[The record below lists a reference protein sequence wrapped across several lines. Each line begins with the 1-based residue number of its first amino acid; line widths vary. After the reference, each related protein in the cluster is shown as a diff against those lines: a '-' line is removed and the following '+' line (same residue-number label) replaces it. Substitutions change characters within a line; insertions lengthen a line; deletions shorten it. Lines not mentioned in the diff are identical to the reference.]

1 MAISPNGAR
10 LMVWEIVF
18 AVVTTLMMGLR
29 LWAIRIRR
37 SSIQMHDYFVFIAY
51 LSTCCMEG
59 VCFWAIA
66 NGLGAHTDTLT
77 SYEIGVQYQLFIS
90 TYVTWTTGTVCC
102 KFSMLALYTS
112 LFPSKRFRY
121 AVWVMYGA
129 VFVYYVFFLSFFMTQ
144 CHPISY
150 GWNPVPGGYCK
161 SVMLEEI
168 LSIAL
173 NMGLDTVIALL
184 PMPLLWKVQMP
195 FRNKLTI
202 SVMFAMGLFVVG
214 VMAWRMAITL
224 MPSTQTDF
232 VHGLYLVGLVSFMEL
247 WFSMIIVSLPTVA
260 PLFRRYVEPFYKTLT
275 GRSNSNT
282 NPRRLKEAQHTIGSE
297 PGQAKR
303 SKSWQLEDGYLELDD
318 TESGSK
324 GHAEAWSGMSRA
336 SLIDASENTPSHAIT
351 K

>member
-1 MAISPNGAR
+1 
-10 LMVWEIVF
+10 
-18 AVVTTLMMGLR
+18 
-29 LWAIRIRR
+29 
-37 SSIQMHDYFVFIAY
+37 
-51 LSTCCMEG
+51 MEG

-77 SYEIGVQYQLFIS
+77 SYEIGVQYQVSQSQFNTLQHHSLLSDMSQLFIS

-202 SVMFAMGLFVVG
+202 SVMFAMGLLYGYPLSLLLHLVCNILTRRSVVG